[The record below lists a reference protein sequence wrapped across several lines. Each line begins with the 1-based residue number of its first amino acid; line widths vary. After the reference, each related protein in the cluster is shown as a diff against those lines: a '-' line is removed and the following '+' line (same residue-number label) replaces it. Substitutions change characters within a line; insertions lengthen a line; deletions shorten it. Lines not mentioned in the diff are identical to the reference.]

1 VKTSLSTILFCLLLL
16 LSACERRSEKPSPA
30 VNASPQPQTAVAAKT
45 ALLLQEPIECELG
58 ELPVDALPVWRRHAA
73 SRPTLVLLSNDP
85 FLQPIP
91 PPLQAIARELVLNGS
106 AQSLQQKSGTR
117 SSDPL
122 LQPLMAVSAA
132 IDADLFAKIVWVLP
146 ANPDATN
153 ISLATFKQQL
163 LDYGGVTASE
173 AESFVLTAENAFA
186 GKVRG
191 VPLVATFPTNL
202 SKLDGPVLVHVDIS
216 FFSPFYKNEIKTP
229 LFPIVYSSLD
239 ALRQLAYPA
248 LAVTIS
254 TSNESG
260 LLPVETRFLGN
271 VVQRL
276 FLEPSLL
283 DQGLPEN
290 WGRKKDIL
298 YLENLF
304 QPERMLENALLMVK
318 NAPNDAD
325 AHYALYQAYRDNKD
339 GNKALE
345 SLMQTVK
352 LDRGYALEYFSLA
365 LLAQEKK
372 RPDQAVRMLELAA
385 AAFPENPFIPLELAK
400 AHLHIGQSDKALSL
414 IRKLQQVSWS
424 AVYYPTMREDLGNFS
439 LQLETSKSSTTPH

>member
-1 VKTSLSTILFCLLLL
+1 MKTSLSSILLCLLLL
-16 LSACERRSEKPSPA
+16 LFSACERQSDKTPPEASVPQQPRAALPS
-30 VNASPQPQTAVAAKT
+30 KT
-45 ALLLQEPIECELG
+45 ILLLQEPIESELG

-91 PPLQAIARELVLNGS
+91 PPLQTVARELVLHGS
-106 AQSLQQKSGTR
+106 PQDLQQKSGTR
-117 SSDPL
+117 SPDPL
-122 LQPLMAVSAA
+122 LMPLMAVSAA

-146 ANPDATN
+146 ANPDAKN

-163 LDYGGVTASE
+163 LDYGGVTANE

-191 VPLVATFPTNL
+191 VPLIATFPTNL
-202 SKLDGPVLVHVDIS
+202 PQLSGPVLVHVDIS

-229 LFPIVYSSLD
+229 LFPIVYSALD

-248 LAVTIS
+248 LAATIS

-260 LLPVETRFLGN
+260 LLPVGTRFLGK

-283 DQGLPEN
+283 DQALPEN

-304 QPERMLENALLMVK
+304 QPELMLENAELMVK

-325 AHYALYQAYRDNKD
+325 AHFALYQACRDNKK
-339 GNKALE
+339 GNEALAA
-345 SLMQTVK
+345 LAAAVK
-352 LDRGYALEYFSLA
+352 FDRGYALEYFNLA
-365 LLAQEKK
+365 QLAQEKK
-372 RPDQAVRMLELAA
+372 RPDQAVRMLQLAA
-385 AAFPENPFIPLELAK
+385 GAFPENPFIPLELAK
-400 AHLHIGQSDKALSL
+400 AHLQVGERDQALSL
-414 IRKLQQVSWS
+414 LKKQQGLAWS
-424 AVYYPTMREDLGNFS
+424 KIYYPSIADDLAAFYR
-439 LQLETSKSSTTPH
+439 QVETNQSTPPH

>member
-1 VKTSLSTILFCLLLL
+1 VKIALSSIMFCLLLLL
-16 LSACERRSEKPSPA
+16 LSACERKSEKTSPE
-30 VNASPQPQTAVAAKT
+30 ASLPPQPRAAVTSKT
-45 ALLLQEPIECELG
+45 ILLLQEPVESELG
-58 ELPVDALPVWRRHAA
+58 ELPVDALPVWRRHAGN
-73 SRPTLVLLSNDP
+73 RPTLVLLSNDP

-91 PPLQAIARELVLNGS
+91 PSLQAAVRELVLNGS
-106 AQSLQQKSGTR
+106 QQDLQQKTAPR
-117 SSDPL
+117 SPDPL
-122 LQPLMAVSAA
+122 LLPLMAVSAA
-132 IDADLFAKIVWVLP
+132 IDAELFAKIVWVLP
-146 ANPDATN
+146 ANPDAKN

-163 LDYGGVTASE
+163 LDYGGVTANE

-191 VPLVATFPTNL
+191 IPLVATFPTNL
-202 SKLDGPVLVHVDIS
+202 PQLSGPVLVHVDIS

-239 ALRQLAYPA
+239 AMRQLAYPA

-260 LLPVETRFLGN
+260 LLPVETRFLGH

-283 DQGLPEN
+283 DQALPEN

-345 SLMQTVK
+345 SLTQAVK

-372 RPDQAVRMLELAA
+372 RPDQAVHMLKLAA
-385 AAFPENPFIPLELAK
+385 AAFPENPFIPFDLAK
-400 AHLHIGQSDKALSL
+400 AYLHVGQNDKSL
-414 IRKLQQVSWS
+414 AIIKKLQQVSWS
-424 AVYYPTMREDLGNFS
+424 EIYYPSMREDLRDYYA
-439 LQLETSKSSTTPH
+439 QVEKIKSVPGH